1 MLSCNVAFNIVKETT
16 TTNLMATLS
25 RMYEKPLASNK
36 VHLITRLFNFQMR
49 EGASATQHLNELNIV
64 PIEFYWN
71 RI

>member
-1 MLSCNVAFNIVKETT
+1 
-16 TTNLMATLS
+16 MATLS